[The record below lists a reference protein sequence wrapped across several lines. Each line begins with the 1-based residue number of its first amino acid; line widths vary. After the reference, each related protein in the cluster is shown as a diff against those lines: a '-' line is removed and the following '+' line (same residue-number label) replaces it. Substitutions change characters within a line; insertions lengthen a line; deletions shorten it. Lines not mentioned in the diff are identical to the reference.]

1 MVGLIATTFVMVL
14 IELVLTFFGLT
25 IVYLQLNLISRQRWA
40 GHVCCGRPVVGA
52 VSGAEEQGRGGIDR
66 VER

>member
-25 IVYLQLNLISRQRWA
+25 IVYLQLNLISRQWWA
-40 GHVCCGRPVVGA
+40 GHVCCGQPVVAVVWGA
-52 VSGAEEQGRGGIDR
+52 DEESGGMAGR